1 MKYEYKSDCV
11 GLGQIIQKVK
21 KVTKTK
27 IKEKIDKL
35 KAYKEKDYEDVKH
48 YATLEDKSHLEGYV
62 EALNDILLIIEDDD

>member
-27 IKEKIDKL
+27 IKEKIQKLIDFNSVVGIDKL
-35 KAYKEKDYEDVKH
+35 TPEAGRYITGYLQALRDV
-48 YATLEDKSHLEGYV
+48 LDV
-62 EALNDILLIIEDDD
+62 IDDE